1 MTTQVES
8 GKPEVGLEALIVRL
22 PQKRPMTDEELLA
35 FSHLNPELR
44 IESLAEGDLI
54 IMPPAGGESSR
65 RNAKLVYY
73 LLDWS
78 LRDGSGEVYDS
89 SGGFRLPNGAVRSP
103 DAAWVSRARLETLTQ
118 EQREK
123 YLPLAPEFVIEL
135 LSPTDALEMGQAK
148 MLEYLQNG
156 VKLGWLL
163 EPVRKR
169 AYVYTSEGME
179 ELEVPEMLSADP
191 VLPGFV
197 LDLREVW

>member
-1 MTTQVES
+1 MATQVEPR
-8 GKPEVGLEALIVRL
+8 KPEVGIEALVVRL
-22 PQKRPMTDEELLA
+22 PQKRPMTDDELLA

-65 RNAKLVYY
+65 RNAELTFQLV
-73 LLDWS
+73 LWAKQD
-78 LRDGSGEVYDS
+78 RTGQVFDS

-103 DAAWVSRARLETLTQ
+103 DAAWVSHAQLETLTQ

-123 YLPLAPEFVIEL
+123 YLPLAPEFAIEL
-135 LSPTDALEMGQAK
+135 LSPTDALEMGQGK

-163 EPVRKR
+163 EPRRKR
-169 AYVYTSEGME
+169 AYVYTSEGIE
-179 ELEVPEMLSADP
+179 ELEAPETLSADP